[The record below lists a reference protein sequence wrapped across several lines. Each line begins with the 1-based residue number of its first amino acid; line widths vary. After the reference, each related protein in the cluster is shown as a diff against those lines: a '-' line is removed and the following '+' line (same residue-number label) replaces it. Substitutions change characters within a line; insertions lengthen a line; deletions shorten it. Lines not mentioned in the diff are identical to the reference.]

1 MIGETVSHYRVL
13 DKLGGGGMGV
23 VYKAEDTKLGR
34 QVALKF
40 LPEGLLKDRQALERF
55 QREAR
60 AASALNHPN
69 ICTIYEIDEADG
81 QPFIAMELLEG
92 QTLKERL
99 AATGVGA
106 RPDWVGDPRSAGRK
120 PALQLDTLLDFA
132 LQIADA
138 LDAAHSKGIVHRDIK
153 PANIFI
159 TRRGQAKVLD
169 FGLAKLAPQHLGAG
183 AAPLEAAPT
192 AAELLTSPGV
202 TMGTVAYMSPEQA
215 LGEEL
220 DRRSDL
226 FSFALVIYE
235 MATGRQ
241 AFSGNTSA
249 ALFDAILHKSPAPTL
264 QLNPDLPAEL
274 DRILRKALEK
284 DRGLRYQSAQDLLSD
299 LKRLKRDTDSG
310 RERAARAER
319 PAETAPGAEQ
329 TKSVAV
335 LYFNNLS
342 PSQED
347 EYFRDGI
354 TEDIIT
360 ELSKIR
366 ELKVFP
372 SSAVYSFRDKPSAEP
387 EVGRQL
393 NAGYVLSGSLRRA
406 GNRLR
411 ITSQLVETRSGHT
424 LWGERYDRQMED
436 VFTIQD
442 EIAHS
447 IAGALQLALTET
459 EKKAIGKAPTVNVKA
474 YDYYLRGRQFFHQ
487 FRRKGFEFAQQMFER
502 AIEIDPHYARAY
514 AGIADC
520 CSFLYTYWHAST
532 NTLEQADAASRK
544 ALELDPDLAE
554 AHASRGL
561 AVSLRKLFDEAGRE
575 FETAIRLDPKLFEAY
590 YFYGRARFAEG
601 KTELA
606 AELYEQA
613 CRVNPEDYQ
622 APSLLATAYTAL
634 GRHADS
640 EAARRRALQITEK
653 HIELHPD
660 DARALYMGAIALCQT
675 GERARALE
683 WTRRALAIE
692 PDDPGVLYNVACS
705 YSLLGRPEES
715 IECLDKAISNGF
727 GFKQWIEHD
736 SDLDPIRSHPRFAAL
751 LKRL

>member
-13 DKLGGGGMGV
+13 EKLGGGGMGV

-40 LPEGLLKDRQALERF
+40 LPEDLLKDRQALDRF

-99 AATGVGA
+99 AAGA
-106 RPDWVGDPRSAGRK
+106 RGGRPSPEGEHRS
-120 PALQLDTLLDFA
+120 PLPIDTLLDLA

-153 PANIFI
+153 PANIFV

-169 FGLAKLAPQHLGAG
+169 FGLAKLAPQHFGPGAR
-183 AAPLEAAPT
+183 PTTLEAAAT

-249 ALFDAILHKSPAPTL
+249 ALFDAILHRRLASAL

-284 DRGLRYQSAQDLLSD
+284 DRVLRYQSAQDLWSD
-299 LKRLKRDTDSG
+299 LMRLKRDTDSG
-310 RERAARAER
+310 RERAAWVER
-319 PAETAPGAEQ
+319 PRESAPSATEA
-329 TKSVAV
+329 KSVAV

-342 PSQED
+342 PSRED

-354 TEDIIT
+354 TEDIIM

-366 ELKVFP
+366 ELKVYP
-372 SSAVYSFRDKPSAEP
+372 SSAVYSFRDRPAAEP

-393 NAGYVLSGSLRRA
+393 NAGFVLSGSLRRA

-411 ITSQLVETRSGHT
+411 ITSQLVETRSGHA
-424 LWGERYDRQMED
+424 LWAERYDRQMED
-436 VFTIQD
+436 VFAIQD

-561 AVSLRKLFDEAGRE
+561 AVSLRKQFDEASRE

-601 KTELA
+601 KMQEA

-613 CRVNPEDYQ
+613 CGVNPEDYQ
-622 APSLLATAYTAL
+622 APSLLAMVYKGL
-634 GRHADS
+634 GRTGDA
-640 EAARRRALQITEK
+640 EAAHRKALQIVEK

-660 DARALYMGAIALCQT
+660 DARALYMGGGGLCAT

-692 PDDPGVLYNVACS
+692 PDDPGVLYNVACN
-705 YSLLGRPEES
+705 YSQLGRPEEA

-736 SDLDPIRSHPRFAAL
+736 SDLDPVRSHPRFAAL